1 MRRCDQTGRRIESFT
16 DHAFVLMLCG
26 DLEHVAGGAVDAA
39 AESRVA
45 PALAVRPPT
54 GDRGR

>member
-1 MRRCDQTGRRIESFT
+1 MPEESPPPLSDLIEV
-16 DHAFVLMLCG
+16 AAR
-26 DLEHVAGGAVDAA
+26 LEHAAGGAVDAA